1 MNYERLSRDSA
12 EASVQISSRAEPQPK
27 LESTHKTHGNHN
39 PQFLYP
45 TQQVAE
51 STMFF
56 TRPSVSQ
63 SVSHTVNPVFLVSVT
78 PLKPLNRISWNFV
91 VMKDIICRCAYLQ
104 EMIIQFFFLGVTPF
118 MNLEIRLKWKILFK
132 TVCQHNSSETAKQNF
147 VKRYSNEGH
156 NV

>member
-63 SVSHTVNPVFLVSVT
+63 SVSQSYRQSCFS
-78 PLKPLNRISWNFV
+78 
-91 VMKDIICRCAYLQ
+91 
-104 EMIIQFFFLGVTPF
+104 
-118 MNLEIRLKWKILFK
+118 
-132 TVCQHNSSETAKQNF
+132 CQRNSSETTQQNF
-147 VKRYSNEGH
+147 LKLCSYEGH
-156 NV
+156 NM